1 MRRPTTLFLCAT
13 GVLFALLYAVEHVHA
28 LPLQTALY
36 GISYALPIAGALY
49 IRKTV
54 DSPILASP
62 ARPQGLWHTV
72 LCFPAVFGLLLTV
85 AVVGSTVFSTPTV
98 SPTQS
103 TAAFFS
109 LLRHA
114 LLCPLAEEFFFRLLP
129 MRLYPKSMVKE
140 AFLISLLSFAVFHA
154 SAARLLHAA
163 LAAAVFFLADL
174 AADSVWPSV
183 LLHVGNNALA
193 LVYARFSSSEAF
205 CIFFYIIVAITGAFS
220 LIYAFLQRKRF
231 ISILKSKFIST
242 T

>member
-13 GVLFALLYAVEHVHA
+13 GVLFALLYAVEHVRS

-36 GISYALPIAGALY
+36 GISYALPIAGALC

-54 DSPILASP
+54 DTPILANP
-62 ARPQGLWHTV
+62 ARPRGIRHTV
-72 LCFPAVFGLLLTV
+72 LCFPAVFGLLLAV
-85 AVVGSTVFSTPTV
+85 AVLGSAVFSAPTV
-98 SPTQS
+98 THTQS

-109 LLRHA
+109 LVRYA
-114 LLCPLAEEFFFRLLP
+114 LLCPLAEECFFRLLP
-129 MRLYPKSMVKE
+129 MRLYPKGAVKE
-140 AFLISLLSFAVFHA
+140 AFLIGLLSFAVFHA

-163 LAAAVFFLADL
+163 VAAAAFFLADL
-174 AADSVWPSV
+174 VADSVWPSV

-193 LVYARFSSSEAF
+193 LVYACFSSSEAF
-205 CIFFYIIVAITGAFS
+205 CIFFYITVAIAGILS
-220 LIYAFLQRKRF
+220 LIYAILQRKHF